1 MTRSLPARAPVVVIG
16 GGIIG
21 CSTVYHL
28 AKRGV
33 EGAVLLE
40 RRKIA
45 CGTTWHAAGIVGQL
59 RESAAQT
66 ELSKYTARLFQELEA
81 ETGQATGYKQNGS
94 MHLALS
100 DVRME
105 QLRRT
110 HDHAVRMDVES
121 HLLTVD
127 EAAVLWPHVD
137 YEGVLGAFYVP
148 SNGQVNPLDAARA
161 LASGARRNGA
171 LLFEDTPAM
180 RILVRNGRVA
190 GVATEAGPIDT
201 DAVVLACGMWT
212 ARFAKAHGVSVPLH
226 AAEHFYVVT
235 EPIPDLPPAPPALV
249 LLEERS
255 YWKEDAGK
263 LLIGGFEER
272 GKPWAAGGVPESFEF
287 DELPFDMD
295 QVGPILETAYA
306 RMPCLASTGI
316 RTFFNGP
323 ESFTPDGRPYIGPAP
338 ELPGLFVA
346 AGMNSNGIMNS
357 GGAGL
362 TIASWILD
370 GLPHRSVGSMLVSRA
385 MPFQSNAAYNRE
397 RVAEAIG
404 LHWGVHWP
412 GRQIETARG
421 IRRIPLHAALKASGA
436 MFAERVGWEVPM
448 YFDTEAEGWPT
459 RASLGYQDW
468 SPRVAA
474 EVEAVEHAAG
484 LLDQSMYAKILVQ
497 GPDAVHAL
505 NRVSGAQMDIPV
517 GTSVYAQ
524 FLNSRGGIE
533 ADVTATLLGPEQFL
547 ILTGHASQIREA
559 HWIRSHADADWQ
571 FEVVDMTSAYSLLS
585 VHGPMAR
592 SILNLVSDDDLSNGS
607 FPFGAARQI
616 DLAHARA
623 WAIRRSYLGELGYE
637 LLIPAEFTAHAYE
650 ALLAEGVSR
659 DLRHVGMFAMNA
671 CRLEKGFRHFGH
683 DIGEDNTPY
692 EAGLGFAVD
701 RAKPD
706 FVGRAALAA
715 QRAAHGSATPDR
727 LVAISVPGATEVDG
741 PFLIHNETVWRDGNL
756 LGHVTSGGWGHRLGR
771 MVGLAALHREDG
783 VHADWIA
790 EGGFE
795 VRIAGKSCPAELQL
809 VPFYDPAGERMR
821 S

>member
-421 IRRIPLHAALKASGA
+421 SPPDSPPCGAQGFRRNVRGARRLGSANVFRYGRPKAGRPA
-436 MFAERVGWEVPM
+436 PRWA
-448 YFDTEAEGWPT
+448 T
-459 RASLGYQDW
+459 RTGRQEWQPKSN
-468 SPRVAA
+468 
-474 EVEAVEHAAG
+474 AVEHGGRA
-484 LLDQSMYAKILVQ
+484 SR
-497 GPDAVHAL
+497 PVHV
-505 NRVSGAQMDIPV
+505 REDPRSGA
-517 GTSVYAQ
+517 GCRACAQ
-524 FLNSRGGIE
+524 PRIRRADGYSRGHQRLCAI
-533 ADVTATLLGPEQFL
+533 PQF
-547 ILTGHASQIREA
+547 
-559 HWIRSHADADWQ
+559 
-571 FEVVDMTSAYSLLS
+571 
-585 VHGPMAR
+585 P
-592 SILNLVSDDDLSNGS
+592 
-607 FPFGAARQI
+607 
-616 DLAHARA
+616 
-623 WAIRRSYLGELGYE
+623 RRDRGGCNRN
-637 LLIPAEFTAHAYE
+637 T
-650 ALLAEGVSR
+650 
-659 DLRHVGMFAMNA
+659 
-671 CRLEKGFRHFGH
+671 RLE
-683 DIGEDNTPY
+683 
-692 EAGLGFAVD
+692 
-701 RAKPD
+701 
-706 FVGRAALAA
+706 
-715 QRAAHGSATPDR
+715 
-727 LVAISVPGATEVDG
+727 
-741 PFLIHNETVWRDGNL
+741 
-756 LGHVTSGGWGHRLGR
+756 
-771 MVGLAALHREDG
+771 
-783 VHADWIA
+783 
-790 EGGFE
+790 
-795 VRIAGKSCPAELQL
+795 VRSN
-809 VPFYDPAGERMR
+809 
-821 S
+821 SSS